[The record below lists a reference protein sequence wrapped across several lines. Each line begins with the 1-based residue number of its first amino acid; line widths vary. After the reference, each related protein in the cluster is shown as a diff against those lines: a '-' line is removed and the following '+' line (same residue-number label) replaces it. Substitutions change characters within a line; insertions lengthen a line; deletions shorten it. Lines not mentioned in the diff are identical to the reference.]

1 MFIGYFK
8 GEHLKNIKKNRRH
21 YNLVLT
27 DVNGLYIE
35 NTDVITFSF
44 FPDKKKWG
52 EIEESIHKVR

>member
-1 MFIGYFK
+1 M
-8 GEHLKNIKKNRRH
+8 KNIKKNRHH

>member
-1 MFIGYFK
+1 M
-8 GEHLKNIKKNRRH
+8 KNIKKNRHH
-21 YNLVLT
+21 YNSVLT
-27 DVNGLYIE
+27 YVNGLRLE

>member
-1 MFIGYFK
+1 MSFITVKIKTYF
-8 GEHLKNIKKNRRH
+8 
-21 YNLVLT
+21 
-27 DVNGLYIE
+27 NGLYIE